1 MEIKFCP
8 GCSAIMEQLPRTQG
22 GISELYWVCPEG
34 DWEEPVNRAKQ
45 SGVEAEATADK

>member
-22 GISELYWVCPEG
+22 GVSEMYWVCPEG
-34 DWEEPVNRAKQ
+34 DWEEPVNPARQ
-45 SGVEAEATADK
+45 SSDESGSVAE